1 MLKSGQITLLTAL
14 LGFSGFAAA
23 STLGLSVGAGIWQPT
38 PSGSVKKTGDPQ
50 AVNVEDELYWSKES
64 QNYFYVTLE
73 HPIPILPNFR
83 LMQTNIDQSGSGPTS
98 FTFNGQTFTGTV
110 TNSASVKQTDL
121 VMYYEVL
128 DDTLMLN
135 LDLGLDIKRLEVN
148 YNISDSFGDSSSDS
162 SSATLPLLYGMFGIT
177 PLKGLYLGVEGSY
190 ISYSGNT
197 VSDFFAKVSYTTKW
211 HVGVEAGYRAQS
223 VDLEDLNDTTGK
235 LDFKG
240 PYAGINVTF

>member
-1 MLKSGQITLLTAL
+1 MSKSVQVALVSTLF
-14 LGFSGFAAA
+14 GISSFASA
-23 STLGLSVGAGIWQPT
+23 STLSISAGGGIWQPT
-38 PSGSVKKTGDPQ
+38 PSGSVKKLSDPV
-50 AVNVEDELYWSKES
+50 AVDVDQDLYWSKES
-64 QNYFYVTLE
+64 QSYFYVTLE

-83 LMQTNIDQSGSGPTS
+83 LMRTNIDQSGSGPTS

-128 DDTLMLN
+128 DDMLMLN

-148 YNISDSFGDSSSDS
+148 YDISDSFGDSSSDS
-162 SSATLPLLYGMFGIT
+162 SSATLPLLYGMFGVT
-177 PLKGLYLGVEGSY
+177 PLDGLYLGIEGSY

-211 HVGVEAGYRAQS
+211 YVGVEAGYRAQS
-223 VDLEDLNDTTGK
+223 ADLEDLNDTTGK